1 MLPACCYRENEKYV
15 PFLFL
20 FVLISFFS
28 FYLDEI
34 LLIIIKNKEEE
45 HIHTLNLLLHLRKH
59 TTANK
64 PKKKG
69 KRKDFFLFFYF
80 YALLCFASLW
90 ENPISILVSSLSFFF
105 PLINT
110 RHMLILH
117 ILHFP
122 LLHWIIAC
130 VMHSFICQ
138 RWRIFKSISMAL
150 VRALSLSVFFS
161 SYCSVSYLFINFA
174 LISFMGLF

>member
-45 HIHTLNLLLHLRKH
+45 HIHPLNLLLHLRKH

-69 KRKDFFLFFYF
+69 KRKDYYYFSFFF

-110 RHMLILH
+110 RHMLISH

-150 VRALSLSVFFS
+150 FRALSLSLYS
-161 SYCSVSYLFINFA
+161 SVLTVLFLICSLTSH
-174 LISFMGLF
+174 